1 MNGALF
7 KTVLL
12 GSKIRVAATVL
23 GVVSASIG
31 GAVALGVFGI
41 PSVESVDNE
50 FGEVN
55 QTTTVIVTDLTLDN
69 PNPFGT
75 GFVGVST
82 DYTIQM
88 NDVQMA
94 EGSKDDIDIDS
105 GQSTVRLETY
115 MDNQRIPDWWV
126 THIRNDE
133 RTDVVID
140 AEVHA
145 AGQTVPIQRN
155 QTINTTMIE
164 RFNSNETRPIN
175 GSTGVVDDPVLYV
188 NQTRGDWGEVSDTE
202 KPIDK
207 TFVAYNPKDAPYTV
221 TEIRYEI
228 TMNNVT
234 VGQGTSQREYV
245 IEPRTS
251 ERVATQTAIQNEN
264 LDDWWVTHL
273 RNDEVTE
280 LRIEFEAT
288 IEVED
293 PTSLTGET
301 TAIQVPLDELT
312 HEETVETDL
321 LGSENSSDGSGNE
334 TESDARTVART

>member
-1 MNGALF
+1 MDGERL
-7 KTVLL
+7 KTALL
-12 GSKIRVAATVL
+12 GSKVRTVATVL
-23 GVVSASIG
+23 GVIAVSVG
-31 GAVALGVFGI
+31 GAVALGVFGV

-55 QTTTVIVTDLTLDN
+55 QTTTVVATDLTLDN

-75 GFVGVST
+75 GFADVSAE
-82 DYTIQM
+82 YTVQM

-94 EGSKDDIDIDS
+94 AGAKDDIEIGS
-105 GQSTVRLETY
+105 GRSTVHLETY

-188 NQTRGDWGEVSDTE
+188 NQTRGDWGEVSEAET
-202 KPIDK
+202 PIDM
-207 TFVAYNPKDAPYTV
+207 TFVAYNPKDVPYTV

-228 TMNNVT
+228 TMNDVT
-234 VGQGTSQREYV
+234 VGEGTSQREYV
-245 IEPRTS
+245 IEPRTT
-251 ERVATQTAIQNEN
+251 ERVATQTVIQNEN

-273 RNDEVTE
+273 RNDEVTQ

-293 PTSLTGET
+293 PTSLTDET
-301 TAIQVPLDELT
+301 TEVRVPLDELT

-321 LGSENSSDGSGNE
+321 LGSGNE
-334 TESDARTVART
+334 SESDARTAPRA